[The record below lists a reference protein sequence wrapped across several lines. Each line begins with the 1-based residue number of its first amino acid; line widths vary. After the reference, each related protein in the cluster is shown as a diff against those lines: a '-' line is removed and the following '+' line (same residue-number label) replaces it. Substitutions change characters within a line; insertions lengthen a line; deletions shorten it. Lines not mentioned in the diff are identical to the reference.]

1 MSAAEK
7 AGSGFILQFDGN
19 LWAGNSLI
27 PGDPRPQNRNGKM
40 LEQFLTRNQH
50 LKIVNA
56 LPQCKGL
63 ITRRRMKNGEAEESI
78 LDLFIVCNKVLPF
91 VTNMVID
98 EEKIYV
104 LTNYKQYAKKR
115 KAIDSDHMTEY
126 MDLNIE
132 VEPAKPERIEIYNY
146 KDEASKVTFKK
157 LTSET
162 EEFTKCFQNQN
173 PLLGQ
178 IENWTKLMDKYCSK
192 SFKKIRIK
200 KNDIKPINPSLK
212 KLINQRNSLLKYP
225 PNFQT
230 GRNIEDITKRIYEIE
245 TEENRNKMIKN
256 FEKLSDNLANVN
268 LHNVWKKIKQIWPKN
283 GSSIPTA
290 KKNHQGH
297 KKSSCT

>member
-1 MSAAEK
+1 MKIRCCTAYGCQENEKVERKERFWNFLDEEVSAADQ

-40 LEQFLTRNQH
+40 LEQFLTRDQH

-98 EEKIYV
+98 EEKKYV
-104 LTNYKQYAKKR
+104 LTNYKQYAKNR

-132 VEPAKPERIEIYNY
+132 VEPAKHERIEIYNY

-178 IENWTKLMDKYCSK
+178 IQNWK
-192 SFKKIRIK
+192 S
-200 KNDIKPINPSLK
+200 
-212 KLINQRNSLLKYP
+212 
-225 PNFQT
+225 
-230 GRNIEDITKRIYEIE
+230 
-245 TEENRNKMIKN
+245 
-256 FEKLSDNLANVN
+256 
-268 LHNVWKKIKQIWPKN
+268 
-283 GSSIPTA
+283 
-290 KKNHQGH
+290 
-297 KKSSCT
+297 